1 LGDNFGQVTLVDVT
15 RKISLDKFKVPG
27 FEGRRIVSITSC
39 SIEWVGTQLTYVA
52 CVARGSP
59 MVKVLIFKHS
69 ENKLRQLYTVNI
81 LPELLTPEAPEQN
94 AGQTYT
100 EFPFELKFS
109 VDGVFLAVT

>member
-1 LGDNFGQVTLVDVT
+1 
-15 RKISLDKFKVPG
+15 
-27 FEGRRIVSITSC
+27 
-39 SIEWVGTQLTYVA
+39 
-52 CVARGSP
+52 

-81 LPELLTPEAPEQN
+81 LPELLTPETPEQN

-109 VDGVFLAVT
+109 VDGVFLAVTQLNGAVKLLKMPPILNPLEPEKPSTGVVSPDMGSREEAKRGVKNSG